1 VEFFIVY
8 IQEAH
13 PSDGW
18 QVPINVDEDVVFEQ
32 PKMHEEREHVASSCT
47 RDLNLKIPT
56 LIDDM
61 GNSTDGAYAA
71 LPTRIY
77 LIGSGGR
84 VAYRG
89 GPGPWGL
96 RPDEFE
102 AAVTEHLAS
111 D

>member
-1 VEFFIVY
+1 M
-8 IQEAH
+8 
-13 PSDGW
+13 
-18 QVPINVDEDVVFEQ
+18 FEQ

-47 RDLNLKIPT
+47 RDLDLKIPT

-77 LIGSGGR
+77 LIGSDGR

-102 AAVTEHLAS
+102 AAVTEYLAS
-111 D
+111 VWRQSGVRLSEARRPQAGPLPF